1 MPRLDSETVQ
11 PLLAALE
18 TLATAPSVPT
28 QEAQAGSLPR
38 WLATREIA
46 SLPAIEDT
54 VRRQIRWG
62 WQYGEPAAAGHSE
75 RRALGQKTAAIA
87 TLPSDALLTA
97 LASFHGSGY
106 VREAAVRRLLDNRD
120 GSEVPFL
127 LLRCNDWVPT
137 IAELAQRGLRDRLQ
151 PDYAGHVLRSYRLI
165 EHLQHAQRNS
175 LTKLLHDVRMALQH
189 PAAWPALQAACAAN
203 DKCVRRAAYVLLA
216 EAHSGQRASTAEPE
230 LRRLLLQALQSRD
243 LWLRIWAAR
252 TARQRLYGRAL
263 VDVLAPA
270 QHDRSAPVRREALL
284 AFLDDFPELRRSL
297 LDPCAGVRSMVRF
310 YLRKKAHV
318 DPAAVYQD
326 ELARA
331 WSEDCLGSTPATTRR
346 ICVALDGLGETASS
360 EQAQSSRPL
369 STLAAPTGPGTDTL
383 LYDPRPRIRRSALR
397 MLVRLDR
404 SEDKT
409 RSLYAL
415 RAALADSAPGV
426 VRAALEILA
435 GESGNTALL
444 RLGADEIWGAFQA
457 RQETGTRRRLLLA
470 LTQFGRW
477 TRLGYLLQA
486 SLDPNPQI
494 AALARRSVERAL
506 QGQLYTGPSA
516 AERTRI
522 EQALPALQKEGE
534 TRVLGQRVRSTLAS
548 FA

>member
-1 MPRLDSETVQ
+1 MPRVDSETIQ

-18 TLATAPSVPT
+18 TLAIAPS
-28 QEAQAGSLPR
+28 AQPQGAQVGSLPR
-38 WLATREIA
+38 WLATLEIA
-46 SLPAIEDT
+46 TLPAIEDT

-62 WQYGEPAAAGHSE
+62 WQYGEPSGAGSSE

-87 TLPSDALLTA
+87 NLPSDALLTA

-120 GSEVPFL
+120 GSEVPFV

-175 LTKLLHDVRMALQH
+175 LTKLLHDVRTALQQ
-189 PAAWPALQAACAAN
+189 PAARPALQEACAAS
-203 DKCVRRAAYVLLA
+203 DKSVRRAAYVLLA
-216 EAHSGQRASTAEPE
+216 EAYSGQPAPAAGQD
-230 LRRLLLQALQSRD
+230 LRHLLLQALHSRD

-252 TARQRLYGRAL
+252 SARQRLYGRAL
-263 VDVLAPA
+263 VEVLAPA

-310 YLRKKAHV
+310 YLRRKAHV

-326 ELARA
+326 ELAKA
-331 WSEDCLGSTPATTRR
+331 WSEDCLGSTPTTARR
-346 ICVALDGLGETASS
+346 ICVALDGLGETASG
-360 EQAQSSRPL
+360 EQAPSSRSL
-369 STLAAPTGPGTDTL
+369 RTMATQSGPGTDTL

-415 RAALADSAPGV
+415 RAALSDSAPGV
-426 VRAALEILA
+426 VRVALEILA
-435 GESGNTALL
+435 GESGNAALL
-444 RLGADEIWGAFQA
+444 RLGADEIWHAFQS
-457 RQETGTRRRLLLA
+457 RPESGTRRRLLLV

-477 TRLGYLLQA
+477 TRLGYLLRA
-486 SLDPNPQI
+486 CLDPAPQV
-494 AALARRSVERAL
+494 AALARHSVERAL
-506 QGQLYTGPSA
+506 HGQLYTGPSA

-522 EQALPALQKEGE
+522 EQVLPALQKDSE
-534 TRVLGQRVRSTLAS
+534 TRALGQRVRSALAS